1 MMDILLQPDWLP
13 RGINS
18 GLGGSRDTSETM
30 QCHESGSC
38 DGISEGRHA
47 VCAAGICGY
56 ARPGTILT
64 NPG

>member
-1 MMDILLQPDWLP
+1 MMDILLQPDWDP
-13 RGINS
+13 
-18 GLGGSRDTSETM
+18 GGSMPDSVGVVIPPKRCNVM
-30 QCHESGSC
+30 NPG
-38 DGISEGRHA
+38 SEGRHA

>member
-1 MMDILLQPDWLP
+1 MDSRNLA
-13 RGINS
+13 GI
-18 GLGGSRDTSETM
+18 GHDGHFAAASRDTSEM
-30 QCHESGSC
+30 MRCHESGSC